1 MAEFLDVGRCGRSMA
16 SRLAPFHWRRW
27 VRAPVDPSRCWI
39 PALGTDD
46 PPIWRRTSTRR
57 ALWGHGVLAAHR
69 ELASRDLRLREKHLG
84 FGCVEQPK
92 GGFTGGWGESGDGG
106 RYDGTA
112 CGATH
117 LASGEHDS
125 SMVSSARI

>member
-1 MAEFLDVGRCGRSMA
+1 MWGVAGAVWLPGSPRSTGGAGSGRPLIHQGVGFRHLALTIRRSGVEP
-16 SRLAPFHWRRW
+16 R
-27 VRAPVDPSRCWI
+27 
-39 PALGTDD
+39 PAVH
-46 PPIWRRTSTRR
+46 
-57 ALWGHGVLAAHR
+57 LWGHDVLAANR

-125 SMVSSARI
+125 SMVSSART